1 MCSRLFHTFSSV
13 RFSVFGFILR
23 LLIDLDL
30 TFGLV
35 DRYCSISTR
44 LHADIQLNQ
53 NHLLKMLSLFHCV
66 FLASFSKIGAHRYS
80 DICLSL
86 QLLWSNSL
94 FLSQHHVVFIT
105 VTPYNNYSP
114 DTVMNQIIYIITKC
128 RHSPTSTL
136 CLNSPFSQLPG
147 QKVPQNSNLLLLVTH
162 LFLEVYFSCSPR
174 IYLFSFLIHL

>member
-1 MCSRLFHTFSSV
+1 MCSRLFHTFSSI

-30 TFGLV
+30 TFGSV

-66 FLASFSKIGAHRYS
+66 FLASFSKIGAHRYL

-105 VTPYNNYSP
+105 VTSYNNYSP
-114 DTVMNQIIYIITKC
+114 DTVMNQIICIITKC

-136 CLNSPFSQLPG
+136 CLNPPFSQFPG

-174 IYLFSFLIHL
+174 SYLFSFLIHL